1 MRKFF
6 ATIAGL
12 VLGCS
17 AAFAYEPAI
26 HDIDITIRLYDDG
39 SALIHETWDVTVA
52 SGTEWYLVRNG
63 LDGSTI
69 DQFSVFDGDKEFI
82 NEGDW
87 DVNRGIDAKAGRC
100 GIVRKGNGCE
110 LCWGVG
116 SYGPHT
122 FHAVYTMSGAVRA
135 LDDYDYFHWQLI
147 TPGLSARPQHARV
160 TILPGGSTSVQI
172 DTTTT
177 RAWGF
182 GYDGAV
188 TITDSSVVFET
199 DDSMGGSDSV
209 IAMLAFRKG
218 VFQPALVESGYFTD
232 RLEIAQRGATYSDDY
247 DDFDDEDLW
256 EILCSAGVC
265 LGLFLYLK
273 FLLKGMFGYGKNKT
287 RKVSRRE
294 KKKLLGQSPDD
305 VLWTRE
311 LPFNGNL
318 LCTEYVMKK
327 LGEIDGGRST
337 LAAALILRM
346 VYNGQIEASRDKDG
360 KLEFRFNGDS
370 TIFKDKMARQL
381 YDFMKEASGSD
392 QILQDKE
399 FSSWSKKRANQK
411 KINDWLKECDT
422 IASNFLTKENSLK
435 SGKFTD
441 TGKQRA
447 RECYGFKKFLSDFTL
462 IKDKATMEVT
472 LWQEYL
478 VYASLFGMAEKVAK
492 ELKDINTE
500 LAEQVLVTGLDTTS
514 MYDLIRMTNA
524 LSRSITHTPAQS
536 FTSPYSTGSFGG
548 SFGSGS
554 RGGFGGHSS
563 FGGGGGFHGG
573 GFGGGSR

>member
-1 MRKFF
+1 M
-6 ATIAGL
+6 AGL
-12 VLGCS
+12 ALSCAAAS
-17 AAFAYEPAI
+17 AFEPAI
-26 HDIDITIRLYDDG
+26 HDIDITVKLYDDG
-39 SALIHETWDVTVA
+39 SALIRETWDVTVS

-63 LDGSTI
+63 LDGSKI
-69 DQFSVFDGDKEFI
+69 ENFSVFEGGKEFY

-87 DVNRGIDAKAGRC
+87 DVDRGIAAKTSRC
-100 GIVRKGNGCE
+100 GIVRKSNGCE

-116 SYGPHT
+116 YYGRHT
-122 FHAVYTMSGAVRA
+122 FDVLYTLSGAVRA

-147 TPGLSARPQHARV
+147 TPGLTARPRHTRV
-160 TILPGGSTSVQI
+160 TIIPDENAGFQI

-182 GYDGAV
+182 GYDGEV
-188 TITDSSVVFET
+188 TFTGSSVVLES
-199 DDSMGGSDSV
+199 DGSLRSSDSV
-209 IAMLAFRKG
+209 IAMLAFRKD
-218 VFQPALVESGYFTD
+218 VLHPAMVESGSFND
-232 RLEIAQRGATYSDDY
+232 RLENARKGASWDDDY
-247 DDFDDEDLW
+247 EDSDEDLLSL
-256 EILCSAGVC
+256 ICSFGIFIGLLMYVKH
-265 LGLFLYLK
+265 LLGGLFDS
-273 FLLKGMFGYGKNKT
+273 GNKPK
-287 RKVSRRE
+287 KVSRRE

-311 LPFNGNL
+311 LPFDGNL
-318 LCTEYVMKK
+318 LCTGYVMKK

-346 VYNGQIEASRDKDG
+346 VYNGQLEASRDKDG
-360 KLEFRFNGDS
+360 KLEFKFKGDS

-392 QILQDKE
+392 SILQDKE
-399 FSSWSKKRANQK
+399 FSSWSKTRSNQT
-411 KINDWLKECDT
+411 KINKWLKDCEKL
-422 IASNFLTKENSLK
+422 AENFLNKEKALNYS
-435 SGKFTD
+435 KFTAK
-441 TGKQRA
+441 GQQYA

-462 IKDKATMEVT
+462 IKDKATVEVA

-500 LAEQVLVTGLDTTS
+500 LAEQVLITGLDTTS

-548 SFGSGS
+548 SFGTGS

>member
-6 ATIAGL
+6 AILAGL
-12 VLGCS
+12 ALGCT
-17 AAFAYEPAI
+17 AASAYEPAI
-26 HDIDITIRLYDDG
+26 HDIDITVKLYDDG

-69 DQFSVFDGDKEFI
+69 EDFSVFDGDKEFY

-87 DVNRGIDAKAGRC
+87 DVDRGIAAKTWRC
-100 GIVRKGNGCE
+100 GIVRKSNGCE

-116 SYGPHT
+116 NYGPHT
-122 FHAVYTMSGAVRA
+122 FHAVYTLTGAVRA
-135 LDDYDYFHWQLI
+135 KDDYDYFHWQLI

-160 TILPGGSTSVQI
+160 TILPGDSSSVQI
-172 DTTTT
+172 DTSTT

-182 GYDGAV
+182 GYDGEV
-188 TITDSSVVFET
+188 MFTDSSVIFET
-199 DDSMGGSDSV
+199 DGLMGSSDSI

-218 VFQPALVESGYFTD
+218 VFQPALVESGNFTD
-232 RLEIAQRGATYSDDY
+232 LLEIAQKGASYYDDY

-287 RKVSRRE
+287 KKVSRRE

-392 QILQDKE
+392 VILQDKE
-399 FSSWSKKRANQK
+399 FSSWSKTRSNQT
-411 KINDWLKECDT
+411 KINKWLKECEKL
-422 IASNFLTKENSLK
+422 AENFLDKEKALK
-435 SGKFTD
+435 YSKFTEK
-441 TGKQRA
+441 GQQYA

-462 IKDKATMEVT
+462 IKDKATVEVT

-514 MYDLIRMTNA
+514 MYDIIRMTNA